1 MNSQILENFKKGLYH
16 YYPSM
21 EKLYQLDFV
30 YVDNLKGN
38 PIFKITSDNLPNGLT
53 NVIQKFAKL
62 YQIETV

>member
-1 MNSQILENFKKGLYH
+1 
-16 YYPSM
+16 M

-62 YQIETV
+62 YQIEIV